1 MNFLQLTES
10 DTDRTKLFMENS
22 PSLKLKAELL
32 LNWLKEV
39 GDLDED
45 ATLDDLIFAGDYY
58 YMDKFIVE
66 RMEYVIGDED
76 DVRKSC
82 EDYIK
87 DLISSEGINSFNK
100 DFIKSHID
108 VRDVKNYAEDFF
120 KEDIYNYPEVYFDDS
135 ERMLSRKQRE
145 QLDILL
151 MKMNRLK
158 QSVKQFEQGKEGPN
172 ADWFNKKISEFEE
185 IIDEYSM
192 EITEIQDDPE
202 GDFPDE
208 LMDNMVETKMN
219 EVDYDPWN
227 YIENYDVNWEQF
239 VDEDSLV
246 EEAIEMEGYG
256 HFLAQYD
263 GEAHEVYDDGDLF
276 YVMRID

>member
-1 MNFLQLTES
+1 
-10 DTDRTKLFMENS
+10 MENS

-45 ATLDDLIFAGDYY
+45 ATLDDLIFGGDYY

>member
-1 MNFLQLTES
+1 MNFSQLTES
-10 DTDRTKLFMENS
+10 DTDRTKLFMENN

-66 RMEYVIGDED
+66 GMEYVIGDED

-82 EDYIK
+82 EDYLRDI
-87 DLISSEGINSFNK
+87 LYSEGINYFDK
-100 DFIKSHID
+100 DFLKSNID
-108 VRDVKNYAEDFF
+108 VRDVKNYAEEFF
-120 KEDIYNYPEVYFDDS
+120 KEDIYNYPEAYFDDS

-145 QLDILL
+145 QLDILF
-151 MKMNRLK
+151 MKMSRLK
-158 QSVKQFEQGKEGPN
+158 QSVQQFEQRKDGPN
-172 ADWFNKKISEFEE
+172 AEWFNKKISEFEE
-185 IIDEYSM
+185 IIDEYSI
-192 EITEIQDDPE
+192 EITEIQDEPD

-208 LMDNMVETKMN
+208 LMDNMLEDKMY
-219 EVDYDPWN
+219 EVNDDPWN
-227 YIENYDVNWEQF
+227 FIEVYDVNWEQF
-239 VDEDSLV
+239 VDEDTLI
-246 EEAIEMEGYG
+246 EEAIDTDGYG

-263 GEAHEVYDDGDLF
+263 GEAHEVYADGELF